1 MSGQERLNNEMSST
15 DTALGPENT
24 LGGSQAF
31 SVGGLLNSGTGG
43 LSLYFIWVLRNM
55 PALQL
60 SGPRLPR
67 CLCLPGSP
75 DSLDSHA
82 AAPAQ
87 IKARKSF
94 VCPQSPSRKKPGA
107 VRVEWAR
114 HEASGLVAG
123 LGLRRDGQANDLI

>member
-24 LGGSQAF
+24 LGVSQAF

-60 SGPRLPR
+60 SGPRCR
-67 CLCLPGSP
+67 GACVSP
-75 DSLDSHA
+75 
-82 AAPAQ
+82 APL
-87 IKARKSF
+87 I
-94 VCPQSPSRKKPGA
+94 VLTA
-107 VRVEWAR
+107 VQQVQ
-114 HEASGLVAG
+114 LK
-123 LGLRRDGQANDLI
+123 